1 MAAKLDFISNVETA
15 FLSLF
20 AADDILSGYNWE
32 KWDSDKELK
41 LPRGYLGLR
50 ARRDPEETPYHRID
64 VTVTFEGRPKKT
76 KLSVVM
82 AALKS
87 LLETKSPSD
96 LTTASGNTV
105 KFIGQAVSVNE
116 DRRIAGGL
124 RTWVFTFALYAVPM
138 V

>member
-1 MAAKLDFISNVETA
+1 MPQVDFLTNVETA

-20 AADDILSGYNWE
+20 ADDGVLKNYNWE

-41 LPRGYLGLR
+41 LPRGYLQLS
-50 ARRDPEETPYHRID
+50 AHPDDETAYYRVTI
-64 VTVTFEGRPKKT
+64 TVTFEGRPRKA

-82 AALKS
+82 AALKT
-87 LLETKSPSD
+87 LLETKSNSD
-96 LTTASGNTV
+96 LKSASSDTV
-105 KFIGQAVSVNE
+105 TFLGHAIAVNE

-124 RTWVFTFALYAVPM
+124 RTWMFSFTIYAVPM